1 MRDFLKKNALEPEQF
16 CEASSKNGSGR
27 LQTEEIPDIQPYR
40 MEMSLTRRQPR
51 KIHLCRS
58 SVKPLM
64 PAIVFEIVAKS
75 TRLDHFL
82 QGAESIT
89 PAT

>member
-1 MRDFLKKNALEPEQF
+1 
-16 CEASSKNGSGR
+16 
-27 LQTEEIPDIQPYR
+27 
-40 MEMSLTRRQPR
+40 
-51 KIHLCRS
+51 
-58 SVKPLM
+58 M
-64 PAIVFEIVAKS
+64 PAIVFEIAAKS

>member
-1 MRDFLKKNALEPEQF
+1 MQALSGNFLT
-16 CEASSKNGSGR
+16 R
-27 LQTEEIPDIQPYR
+27 L
-40 MEMSLTRRQPR
+40 MEMSRALRLPHTM
-51 KIHLCRS
+51 HLSEVLLKRPTS
-58 SVKPLM
+58 
-64 PAIVFEIVAKS
+64 AIVFEIAAKS